1 MFYPKSQK
9 TINNRQDAFKPI
21 GLFGGTF
28 NPIHIG
34 HVEIARQAYREL
46 KLEKV
51 IVMPSGRPPHKRGI
65 QLADDADRCAMVR
78 LAIEDYPELEFSDYE
93 ILKEGYSFS
102 SETLTEFSK
111 QYKEIY
117 FIIGADSLFQIEGWH
132 CPKTVMQLAVIAVA
146 DRDGHTADEL
156 DAQAQHLA
164 DKFKARI
171 KFLHMQNIPI
181 SSSEIRER
189 IKNKKSVTGI
199 LNPKVED
206 YIYRN
211 GLYGN

>member
-1 MFYPKSQK
+1 MFCLKSPKTK
-9 TINNRQDAFKPI
+9 NNKPV

-34 HVEIARQAYREL
+34 HIEIARQAYREL
-46 KLEKV
+46 DLQKV
-51 IVMPSGRPPHKRGI
+51 IVMPSGRPPHKRDMEI
-65 QLADDADRCAMVR
+65 ETDDARCNMVK

-102 SETLTEFSK
+102 SDTLTEFVK
-111 QYKEIY
+111 LYQDIY
-117 FIIGADSLFQIEGWH
+117 FIIGADSLFQIESWH
-132 CPKTVMQLAVIAVA
+132 CPEIVMELAVIAVA
-146 DRDGHTADEL
+146 NRDNHAAEEL
-156 DAQAQHLA
+156 YAQARYLSQ
-164 DKFKARI
+164 KYKARI
-171 KFLHMQNIPI
+171 KFLHMRDMPV

-189 IKNKKSVTGI
+189 IKNGKPVAGM
-199 LNPKVED
+199 LPLKVEE